1 MVYSYA
7 KRLLFE
13 YIRCLP
19 NNSDD
24 VIHVETDSIYFAK
37 KHTPQFL
44 DMLNIVKQ
52 ISDYPIAIG
61 NELGNVK
68 VEKDTTEDSY
78 FLGKKFYYI
87 AGPDPSSG
95 KYKQSLIIKGSPKST
110 TDENGSKINL
120 VDKDLYKE
128 TFNWRPGDPP
138 IRKTF
143 STMKKVL
150 YGNQTEIS
158 MVQMTRTIK
167 SDYNEYQTYYE

>member
-1 MVYSYA
+1 M
-7 KRLLFE
+7 
-13 YIRCLP
+13 
-19 NNSDD
+19 
-24 VIHVETDSIYFAK
+24 
-37 KHTPQFL
+37 
-44 DMLNIVKQ
+44 
-52 ISDYPIAIG
+52 
-61 NELGNVK
+61 
-68 VEKDTTEDSY
+68 
-78 FLGKKFYYI
+78 
-87 AGPDPSSG
+87 
-95 KYKQSLIIKGSPKST
+95 IIKGIPKST
-110 TDENGSKINL
+110 TDQNGSKINL